1 MDSSKIDFSRKIQT
15 DYMLLEQMY
24 GIKEI
29 DPKYLAP
36 NAIEIAKSNLIF
48 DYKGLIELMTED
60 ELKGIRDPLVELIFR
75 YEKSDEAEKF
85 KKALEDISK

>member
-24 GIKEI
+24 GIKDL

-48 DYKGLIELMTED
+48 DYKGLTELMTED
-60 ELKGIRDPLVELIFR
+60 ELKGIRDPLFELVSMH
-75 YEKSDEAEKF
+75 EKSDEAEKF
-85 KKALEDISK
+85 KKALKDMPK

>member
-36 NAIEIAKSNLIF
+36 NAIEIAKSNF
-48 DYKGLIELMTED
+48 KG
-60 ELKGIRDPLVELIFR
+60 KGNIDFIRN
-75 YEKSDEAEKF
+75 EKRN
-85 KKALEDISK
+85 L